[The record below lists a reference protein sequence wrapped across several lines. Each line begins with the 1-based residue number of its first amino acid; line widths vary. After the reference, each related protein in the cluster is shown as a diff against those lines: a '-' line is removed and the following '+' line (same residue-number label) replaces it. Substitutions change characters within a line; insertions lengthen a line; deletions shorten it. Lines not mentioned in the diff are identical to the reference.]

1 VAATNWTIKSSSA
14 YDLSVTPTKR
24 PRLTSRGA
32 ATRERIVAGAA
43 ALNNERGVASTS
55 LDDIMAATRTS
66 KSQLYHYF
74 TDKDALVVEVI
85 RRQLDQIIIGQ
96 EAELRGLQT
105 WEGLQRWRD
114 HLVEGTR
121 ATGGIGGCPLGSLV
135 GELADQSESARETL
149 AICFSEWEAYLIDGF
164 TAMRE
169 GGLISREADP
179 TELAVTV
186 MTALQGGLLLAQ
198 TTRDARPLELA
209 LDMAIGH
216 VQRFAAVRPGTQLPR
231 SGRR

>member
-1 VAATNWTIKSSSA
+1 MDSM
-14 YDLSVTPTKR
+14 KR

-43 ALNNERGVASTS
+43 ELIYERGVASTS

-74 TDKDALVVEVI
+74 ADKDALVLEVI
-85 RRQLDQIIIGQ
+85 RRQLDQIIAGQ
-96 EAELRGLQT
+96 ETELRQLRT

-121 ATGGIGGCPLGSLV
+121 MTGGVGGCPLGSLAS
-135 GELADQSESARETL
+135 ELADRSEPARKAL
-149 AICFSEWEAYLIDGF
+149 ASCFAEWEAYLVDGF

-169 GGLISREADP
+169 DGLISREADP
-179 TELAVTV
+179 AELAVTV

-198 TTRDARPLELA
+198 TTRDVRPLELA
-209 LDMAIGH
+209 LDMAITHTGH
-216 VQRFAAVRPGTQLPR
+216 YRVG
-231 SGRR
+231 